1 MKVYLKSTSAE
12 DFRIY
17 DIRLDTLVM
26 FLICYIL
33 RGEDEIGIDRIISYK
48 IASMS
53 NPDELFGTF

>member
-33 RGEDEIGIDRIISYK
+33 RGEDEIGIDRIISYI

-53 NPDELFGTF
+53 NSDELFGTF